1 MDSLYQAE
9 LLALSRLVRGLP
21 DLKNPTHS
29 LSLNNPTC
37 GDKVHLSVIIKD
49 GHLHAH
55 HISAEGCALCAAGA
69 GLWYKLS
76 ANDTPDGMRN
86 KQALV
91 AEYLNN
97 SHSATLSA
105 NLASLKVFTP
115 VKLIKN
121 RHKCVSLAFD
131 ASAKLSDLL

>member
-1 MDSLYQAE
+1 MDSLYQTE

-21 DLKNPTHS
+21 DLKNPTHT

-37 GDKVHLSVIIKD
+37 GDKVHLSVIVKD

-76 ANDTPDGMRN
+76 ANDTPDGMRD
-86 KQALV
+86 KQALI
-91 AEYLNN
+91 AEYLNDR
-97 SHSATLSA
+97 SDAPIGA
-105 NLASLKVFTP
+105 DLASLTVFTP
-115 VKLIKN
+115 VKTIKN

-131 ASAKLSDLL
+131 ASAKLSHLL